1 MTLTRDYFK
10 GLQHIA
16 KIFDLPLGSGLLYG
30 GEASQKRTGV
40 AIHPVTEVHD
50 LLHSLETS

>member
-1 MTLTRDYFK
+1 MTLARVYFK

-30 GEASQKRTGV
+30 AEAGQKETGV
-40 AIHPVTEVHD
+40 AVHPVIEVHD
-50 LLHSLETS
+50 LLHSLKTS